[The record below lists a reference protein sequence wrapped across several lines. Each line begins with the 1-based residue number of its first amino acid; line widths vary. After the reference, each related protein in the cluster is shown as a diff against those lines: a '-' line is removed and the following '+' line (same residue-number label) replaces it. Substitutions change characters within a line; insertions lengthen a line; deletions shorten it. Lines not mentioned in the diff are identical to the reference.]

1 MSATYDII
9 CAGMALVDCIIKGF
23 DPEPISA
30 SGFRA
35 KSLSLN
41 AGGEAVNE
49 AVTAARLGMKTAI
62 MCSLGLDGAGSL
74 VLDHLEDAFASLSP
88 EKRLERFC
96 YAGDDRNI
104 IARFLDGKEII
115 L

>member
-1 MSATYDII
+1 M
-9 CAGMALVDCIIKGF
+9 
-23 DPEPISA
+23 IS
-30 SGFRA
+30 
-35 KSLSLN
+35 KL
-41 AGGEAVNE
+41 
-49 AVTAARLGMKTAI
+49 
-62 MCSLGLDGAGSL
+62 
-74 VLDHLEDAFASLSP
+74 LDHLEDAFASLSP